1 MPRQRHRRANAQ
13 ESHLVEARMRFSSAR
28 SYITLSIGAAVLTM
42 ALKFVAYVL
51 TGSVGLLSDALESVV
66 NLVAALIAF
75 WALTLAARP
84 ADEEH
89 HYGHSKAEYFA
100 SGIEGGLIVLAAVS
114 IAIVAVPRLVHPQPL
129 EKVGIGLAVAV
140 AGAAINGGVAL
151 VLAQAG
157 RRLRSVSLQADSRHL
172 MTDVWTTCGVLVGVA
187 LVGVTGWLIL
197 DPIIALIVAANVV
210 WTGVRLVRESGL
222 GLMDTALPQADQQT
236 IASIQ
241 AQYRAKGIEFHALR
255 TRRSGSRRFV
265 SMHVLVP
272 GNWTVKQG
280 HDLCEE
286 IEMALHEALP
296 ETTVF
301 THLEP
306 LEDPAAWQ
314 DTGLD
319 RETSNIPSQT

>member
-1 MPRQRHRRANAQ
+1 
-13 ESHLVEARMRFSSAR
+13 MRFTSAR

-42 ALKFVAYVL
+42 ALKFFAYWL
-51 TGSVGLLSDALESVV
+51 TGSVGLLSDALESLV

-75 WALTLAARP
+75 WALWLAAQP

-89 HYGHSKAEYFA
+89 SYGHSKAEYFS
-100 SGIEGGLIVLAAVS
+100 SGIEGALIVLAAVGII
-114 IAIVAVPRLVHPQPL
+114 IAAWPRLFHPQPL
-129 EKVGIGLAVAV
+129 EQVGIGLVVAV
-140 AGAAINGGVAL
+140 VGAAINGGVAL
-151 VLAQAG
+151 ALGRAG

-172 MTDVWTTCGVLVGVA
+172 MTDVWTTVGVLVGVA
-187 LVGVTGWLIL
+187 LVSLTGWLIL
-197 DPIIALIVAANVV
+197 DPIIALAVAANII

-222 GLMDTALPQADQQT
+222 GLLDTALPRDDLRKIVDVQTRYQA
-236 IASIQ
+236 
-241 AQYRAKGIEFHALR
+241 RGIEFHALR

-272 GNWTVKQG
+272 GDWTVKRG

-286 IEMALHEALP
+286 IEIELHETLP

-306 LEDPAAWQ
+306 REDPAAWQ
-314 DTGLD
+314 DTELD
-319 RETSNIPSQT
+319 RRTGDTRTQA

>member
-1 MPRQRHRRANAQ
+1 
-13 ESHLVEARMRFSSAR
+13 MRFSSAR
-28 SYITLSIGAAVLTM
+28 SYISLSIAAAVVTM
-42 ALKFVAYVL
+42 AVKFVAYGL
-51 TGSVGLLSDALESVV
+51 THSVGLLSDALESLV
-66 NLVAALIAF
+66 NLAAALIAF

-89 HYGHSKAEYFA
+89 RYGHSKAEYFA
-100 SGIEGGLIVLAAVS
+100 SGIEGALIVLAAVS
-114 IAIVAVPRLVHPQPL
+114 IGFAAVPRLMHPRPL
-129 EKVGIGLAVAV
+129 EQVGIGLALAV

-151 VLAQAG
+151 VLGQAG

-187 LVGVTGWLIL
+187 LVGITGWLVL
-197 DPIIALIVAANVV
+197 DPIIALLVAANIV
-210 WTGVRLVRESGL
+210 WTGVKLVRESGL
-222 GLMDTALPQADQQT
+222 GLMDTALPMEDQHMISQVQNT
-236 IASIQ
+236 F
-241 AQYRAKGIEFHALR
+241 RERGIEFHALR

-272 GNWTVKQG
+272 GNWTVQQG
-280 HDLCEE
+280 HDLCEAV
-286 IEMALHEALP
+286 EMALHEALP

-314 DTGLD
+314 DTELD
-319 RETSNIPSQT
+319 RQTGDTPTRI

>member
-1 MPRQRHRRANAQ
+1 
-13 ESHLVEARMRFSSAR
+13 MRFGSAR
-28 SYITLSIGAAVLTM
+28 SYITLSIAAAVLTM
-42 ALKFVAYVL
+42 ALKFFAYAL
-51 TGSVGLLSDALESVV
+51 TGSVGLLSDALESLV
-66 NLVAALIAF
+66 NLAAALIAF

-114 IAIVAVPRLVHPQPL
+114 IAFAAVPRLIHPLPL
-129 EKVGIGLAVAV
+129 DRVGIGLLIAV
-140 AGAAINGGVAL
+140 AGAVINGGVAL
-151 VLAQAG
+151 VLADAG

-187 LVGVTGWLIL
+187 LVGLTGWLIL
-197 DPIIALIVAANVV
+197 DPIIALIVAANIV
-210 WTGVRLVRESGL
+210 WTGVKLVRESSL
-222 GLMDTALPQADQQT
+222 GLMDTALPPEDQRT
-236 IASIQ
+236 IADIQ
-241 AQYRAKGIEFHALR
+241 ARYRAKGIEFHALR

-272 GNWTVKQG
+272 GDWTVKRG

-286 IEMALHEALP
+286 VEMALHSSLP

-306 LEDPAAWQ
+306 LEDPTAWQ

-319 RETSNIPSQT
+319 RQMDNIPSQP

>member
-1 MPRQRHRRANAQ
+1 
-13 ESHLVEARMRFSSAR
+13 MRFGTAR

-42 ALKFVAYVL
+42 GLKFVAYAL

-89 HYGHSKAEYFA
+89 AYGHSKAEYFA
-100 SGIEGGLIVLAAVS
+100 SGIEGALIVLAAVI
-114 IAIVAVPRLVHPQPL
+114 IAITAVPRLLNPHPL
-129 EKVGIGLAVAV
+129 EQVGLGLVIAVV
-140 AGAAINGGVAL
+140 AAAINGGVAL
-151 VLAQAG
+151 VLGRAG
-157 RRLRSVSLQADSRHL
+157 ARLRSVSLQADSRHL
-172 MTDVWTTCGVLVGVA
+172 ITDVWTTCGVLIGVA
-187 LVGVTGWLIL
+187 LVGITGWLVL
-197 DPIIALIVAANVV
+197 DPLIALVVAANIV
-210 WTGVRLVRESGL
+210 WAGVKLVRESGL
-222 GLMDTALPQADQQT
+222 GLMDTALPLADQHI
-236 IASIQ
+236 IANVQ
-241 AQYRAKGIEFHALR
+241 ATYRAHGIEFHALR
-255 TRRSGSRRFV
+255 TRRSGSRRFI

-272 GNWTVKQG
+272 GEWTVKRG

-286 IEMALHEALP
+286 IEMALHAALA

-306 LEDPAAWQ
+306 REDPAAWQ

-319 RETSNIPSQT
+319 RQVENMPSQT

>member
-1 MPRQRHRRANAQ
+1 
-13 ESHLVEARMRFSSAR
+13 MRFGSAR

-42 ALKFVAYVL
+42 GLKFVAYAL

-89 HYGHSKAEYFA
+89 AYGHSKAEYFA
-100 SGIEGGLIVLAAVS
+100 SGIEGALIVLAAVL
-114 IAIVAVPRLVHPQPL
+114 IAITAVPRLLHPHPL
-129 EKVGIGLAVAV
+129 EQVGLGLLIAVV
-140 AGAAINGGVAL
+140 AAAINGGVAL
-151 VLAQAG
+151 VLGRAG
-157 RRLRSVSLQADSRHL
+157 ARLRSISLQADSRHL
-172 MTDVWTTCGVLVGVA
+172 ITDVWTTGGVLFGVA
-187 LVGVTGWLIL
+187 LVGITGWLVL
-197 DPIIALIVAANVV
+197 DPLIALVVAANIV
-210 WTGVRLVRESGL
+210 WAGVKLVRESGL
-222 GLMDTALPQADQQT
+222 GLMDTALPPADQHI
-236 IASIQ
+236 IANVQ
-241 AQYRAKGIEFHALR
+241 ATYRAHGIEFHALR
-255 TRRSGSRRFV
+255 TRRSGSRRFI

-272 GNWTVKQG
+272 GEWTVKRG

-286 IEMALHEALP
+286 IEMALHAALV

-306 LEDPAAWQ
+306 LEDPSAWQ

-319 RETSNIPSQT
+319 RQVENIPSQT

>member
-1 MPRQRHRRANAQ
+1 
-13 ESHLVEARMRFSSAR
+13 MRFGSAR

-42 ALKFVAYVL
+42 GLKFVAYAL

-84 ADEEH
+84 ADDEH
-89 HYGHSKAEYFA
+89 AYGHSKAEYFA
-100 SGIEGGLIVLAAVS
+100 SGIEGALIVLAAVI
-114 IAIVAVPRLVHPQPL
+114 IAITAVPRLLNPHPL
-129 EKVGIGLAVAV
+129 EQVGLGLVIAVV
-140 AGAAINGGVAL
+140 AAAINGGVAL
-151 VLAQAG
+151 VLGRAG
-157 RRLRSVSLQADSRHL
+157 ARLRSVSLQADSRHL
-172 MTDVWTTCGVLVGVA
+172 ITDVWTTGGVLIGVA
-187 LVGVTGWLIL
+187 LVGITGWLVI
-197 DPIIALIVAANVV
+197 DPIIALVVAANIV
-210 WTGVRLVRESGL
+210 WAGVKLVRESGL
-222 GLMDTALPQADQQT
+222 GLMDTALPPADQNV
-236 IASIQ
+236 IADVQ
-241 AQYRAKGIEFHALR
+241 ATYRAHGIEFHALR
-255 TRRSGSRRFV
+255 TRRSGSRRFI

-272 GNWTVKQG
+272 GEWTVKRG

-286 IEMALHEALP
+286 IEMALHAALV

-319 RETSNIPSQT
+319 RQAENMPSQTERRV

>member
-1 MPRQRHRRANAQ
+1 
-13 ESHLVEARMRFSSAR
+13 MRFGSAR
-28 SYITLSIGAAVLTM
+28 SYVTLSIGAAVLTM
-42 ALKFVAYVL
+42 AIKFIAFAL

-89 HYGHSKAEYFA
+89 TYGHSKAEYFA
-100 SGIEGGLIVLAAVS
+100 SGIEGALIVLAAFS
-114 IAIVAVPRLVHPQPL
+114 IAIAAVPRLLHPQPL
-129 EKVGIGLAVAV
+129 EQIGLGLVIAVV
-140 AGAAINGGVAL
+140 GAAINGGVAW
-151 VLAQAG
+151 VLRHEG
-157 RRLRSVSLQADSRHL
+157 IRLRSVSLQADSRHL
-172 MTDVWTTCGVLVGVA
+172 MTDVWTTVGVLVGVA
-187 LVGVTGWLIL
+187 LVGITGWLVL
-197 DPIIALIVAANVV
+197 DPIIALIVAANIV
-210 WTGVRLVRESGL
+210 WTGVKLVRESGL
-222 GLMDTALPQADQQT
+222 GLMDTALPRADLQI
-236 IASIQ
+236 IADIQ
-241 AQYRAKGIEFHALR
+241 ANYRAKGIEFHALR
-255 TRRSGSRRFV
+255 TRRSGTRRFA

-280 HDLCEE
+280 HDMCEE
-286 IEMALHEALP
+286 IEMALHDALA

-319 RETSNIPSQT
+319 RQMGSVPSQAKGGV

>member
-1 MPRQRHRRANAQ
+1 
-13 ESHLVEARMRFSSAR
+13 MRFGSAR

-42 ALKFVAYVL
+42 ALKFVAFAL
-51 TGSVGLLSDALESVV
+51 TGSVGLLSDALESLV
-66 NLVAALIAF
+66 NLAAALIAF

-100 SGIEGGLIVLAAVS
+100 SGIEGALIVLAAVS
-114 IAIVAVPRLVHPQPL
+114 IAFAAWPRLIHPQPL
-129 EKVGIGLAVAV
+129 EQVGIGLVIAV
-140 AGAAINGGVAL
+140 AGAAINGGVSV

-172 MTDVWTTCGVLVGVA
+172 WTDVWTTGGVLVGVA
-187 LVGVTGWLIL
+187 LVVITGWLIL
-197 DPIIALIVAANVV
+197 DPIIAFLVAANII
-210 WTGVRLVRESGL
+210 WTGVKLLRESGL
-222 GLMDTALPQADQQT
+222 GLMDTALPPADQRL
-236 IASIQ
+236 IAEVQ
-241 AQYRAKGIEFHALR
+241 ATYRARGIEFHALR
-255 TRRSGSRRFV
+255 TRRSGTRRFV

-272 GNWTVKQG
+272 GDWTVKRG

-286 IEMALHEALP
+286 VEMALHAVLP

-306 LEDPAAWQ
+306 REDPAAWQ
-314 DTGLD
+314 DTELD
-319 RETSNIPSQT
+319 RQVGDIPSQR

>member
-1 MPRQRHRRANAQ
+1 
-13 ESHLVEARMRFSSAR
+13 MRFGSAR

-42 ALKFVAYVL
+42 TLKFVAFAL

-89 HYGHSKAEYFA
+89 TYGHSKVEYFS
-100 SGIEGGLIVLAAVS
+100 SGIEGALIVLAAFS
-114 IAIVAVPRLVHPQPL
+114 IAIAAIPRIIHPQPL
-129 EKVGIGLAVAV
+129 EQVGVGLAIALVA
-140 AGAAINGGVAL
+140 AAINGGVAL
-151 VLAQAG
+151 VLGQAG
-157 RRLRSVSLQADSRHL
+157 RRLRSISLQADSRHL
-172 MTDVWTTCGVLVGVA
+172 ITDVWTTVGVLVGVA

-197 DPIIALIVAANVV
+197 DPIIALIVATNIV
-210 WTGVRLVRESGL
+210 WTGVKLVRESGL
-222 GLMDTALPQADQQT
+222 GLMDTALPAADLRIIAEVQAR
-236 IASIQ
+236 
-241 AQYRAKGIEFHALR
+241 YRARGIEFHALR
-255 TRRSGSRRFV
+255 TRRSGSRRFI

-272 GNWTVKQG
+272 GNWTVKRG

-286 IEMALHEALP
+286 IEMALHAALP

-306 LEDPAAWQ
+306 REDPSAWQ
-314 DTGLD
+314 DTELD
-319 RETSNIPSQT
+319 RQMDDIPSQT

>member
-1 MPRQRHRRANAQ
+1 MH
-13 ESHLVEARMRFSSAR
+13 FGSAR

-42 ALKFVAYVL
+42 ALKFVAFAL
-51 TGSVGLLSDALESVV
+51 TGSVGLLSDALESLV

-89 HYGHSKAEYFA
+89 TYGHSKAEYFA
-100 SGIEGGLIVLAAVS
+100 SGIEGALIVLAAVS
-114 IAIVAVPRLVHPQPL
+114 IAFAAWPRLVHPQPL
-129 EKVGIGLAVAV
+129 EKVGIGLVIAA

-157 RRLRSVSLQADSRHL
+157 LRLRSVSLQADSRHL
-172 MTDVWTTCGVLVGVA
+172 MTDVWTTCGVLAGVA
-187 LVGVTGWLIL
+187 LVGITGWLIL
-197 DPIIALIVAANVV
+197 DPIIALIVAANIV
-210 WTGVRLVRESGL
+210 WTGVKLVRESGL
-222 GLMDTALPQADQQT
+222 GLMDTALPAADQRL
-236 IASIQ
+236 IAHVQ
-241 AQYRAKGIEFHALR
+241 AVYQAKGIEFHALR

-272 GNWTVKQG
+272 GDWTVKRG

-286 IEMALHEALP
+286 IELALREALP

-306 LEDPAAWQ
+306 REDPAAWQ

-319 RETSNIPSQT
+319 RELGTIPSQP

>member
-1 MPRQRHRRANAQ
+1 
-13 ESHLVEARMRFSSAR
+13 MRFRSAR

-42 ALKFVAYVL
+42 ALKFVAFAV

-84 ADEEH
+84 ADDEH
-89 HYGHSKAEYFA
+89 TYGHTKVEYFA

-114 IAIVAVPRLVHPQPL
+114 IAIAAVPRLIHPQPL
-129 EKVGIGLAVAV
+129 EQVGLGLLVAV
-140 AGAAINGGVAL
+140 VAAAINGGVAL
-151 VLAQAG
+151 VLGQAG
-157 RRLRSVSLQADSRHL
+157 KRLRSVALQADSRHL
-172 MTDVWTTCGVLVGVA
+172 LTDVWTTAGVLIGVA
-187 LVGVTGWLIL
+187 LVGITGWLIL
-197 DPIIALIVAANVV
+197 DPIIALLVAANIV
-210 WTGVRLVRESGL
+210 WTGVKLVRESGL
-222 GLMDTALPQADQQT
+222 GLMDTALPEADQRI
-236 IASIQ
+236 IADAQ
-241 AQYRAKGIEFHALR
+241 APYRARGIQFHALR

-272 GNWTVKQG
+272 GDWTVKQG

-286 IEMALHEALP
+286 IEMAIHAALP

-306 LEDPAAWQ
+306 REDPSAWQ

-319 RETSNIPSQT
+319 REMGDLPVQPTESERHV

>member
-1 MPRQRHRRANAQ
+1 
-13 ESHLVEARMRFSSAR
+13 MRFGTAR
-28 SYITLSIGAAVLTM
+28 SYIMLSIGAAVLTM
-42 ALKFVAYVL
+42 ALKFAAFAL
-51 TGSVGLLSDALESVV
+51 TGSVGLLSDALESLV
-66 NLVAALIAF
+66 NLAAALIAF

-100 SGIEGGLIVLAAVS
+100 SGIEGALIVLAAVS
-114 IAIVAVPRLVHPQPL
+114 IAVAAVPRLFHPQPL
-129 EKVGIGLAVAV
+129 EQVGIGLAIAV

-157 RRLRSVSLQADSRHL
+157 KRLRSVSLQADSRHL

-187 LVGVTGWLIL
+187 LVGITGWLML
-197 DPIIALIVAANVV
+197 DAVIALIVAANIV
-210 WTGVRLVRESGL
+210 WTGAKLVRESGL
-222 GLMDTALPQADQQT
+222 GLMDTALPAADQRV
-236 IASIQ
+236 IADVH
-241 AQYRAKGIEFHALR
+241 AAYRANGIEFHALR
-255 TRRSGSRRFV
+255 TRRSGSRRFI

-272 GNWTVKQG
+272 GEWTVKRG

-286 IEMALHEALP
+286 VEMALHAALP
-296 ETTVF
+296 ETTIF

-306 LEDPAAWQ
+306 REDPAAWQ

-319 RETSNIPSQT
+319 RQTSEMPRQV